1 MPRSRGGSAV
11 NGAVM
16 PEETVAIVPDR
27 IATMAASTVRFAATG
42 LLAAALLAASVAGL
56 HLAASQLLLARAEA
70 AAGLEPP
77 LLLQRSLAASPSNT
91 AARLALAARSLP
103 QESLPLLQQ
112 GLRYER
118 ENPELLAA
126 LGTAAA
132 QRGDLS
138 ALTAFQRAAALDR
151 FNGAAQTNML
161 QQAYHLARW
170 LKATGKED
178 EARIAIEAGIRLYR
192 NYSRLSDLIVHH
204 PSWRNDRKF
213 RLTLEARVRGRQLYA
228 FKYAH

>member
-1 MPRSRGGSAV
+1 V
-11 NGAVM
+11 
-16 PEETVAIVPDR
+16 
-27 IATMAASTVRFAATG
+27 
-42 LLAAALLAASVAGL
+42 
-56 HLAASQLLLARAEA
+56 ASQLLLARAEE
-70 AAGLEPP
+70 AAGTEQP

-103 QESLPLLQQ
+103 QQAFPLLQQ

-132 QRGDLS
+132 QRGDLR
-138 ALTAFQRAAALDR
+138 ALPAFQRAAALDR

-161 QQAYHLARW
+161 QQAYYLARSF
-170 LKATGKED
+170 KATERED
-178 EARIAIEAGIRLYR
+178 EARIATEAGVRLYR
-192 NYSRLSDLIVHH
+192 DYSRLAGLIVQH

-213 RLTLEARVRGRQLYA
+213 RLTLEARVRGKELYA
-228 FKYAH
+228 LKYAHQPPNALRNARFNWP